1 MKKPR
6 DTSLPERQSS
16 NRRQCDERVELLE
29 VIKEMVEAEVDRR
42 LGVVFDHKKKE
53 KKKRMKSGGQH
64 SNNNKDSIEGE
75 NLESWPT
82 RMKIVELQ
90 TEDVEQSDFEL
101 WE

>member
-42 LGVVFDHKKKE
+42 LGVAFDHNKKK
-53 KKKRMKSGGQH
+53 KKKGMKSGGQH
-64 SNNNKDSIEGE
+64 PDNNKDSIEGE
-75 NLESWPT
+75 NPESWPT

-90 TEDVEQSDFEL
+90 IEVVEQSDFEL

>member
-64 SNNNKDSIEGE
+64 SNNNKDSTEGE
-75 NLESWPT
+75 NLES
-82 RMKIVELQ
+82 
-90 TEDVEQSDFEL
+90 
-101 WE
+101 

>member
-42 LGVVFDHKKKE
+42 LGVVFDHNKKK
-53 KKKRMKSGGQH
+53 KKKGMRSGGQH
-64 SNNNKDSIEGE
+64 PDNNTGSIEGE
-75 NLESWPT
+75 NLES
-82 RMKIVELQ
+82 
-90 TEDVEQSDFEL
+90 
-101 WE
+101 

>member
-42 LGVVFDHKKKE
+42 LGVAFDHNKKK
-53 KKKRMKSGGQH
+53 KKKGMKSGGQH
-64 SNNNKDSIEGE
+64 PDNNKDSIEGE
-75 NLESWPT
+75 NPES
-82 RMKIVELQ
+82 
-90 TEDVEQSDFEL
+90 
-101 WE
+101 

>member
-6 DTSLPERQSS
+6 DTSLPGRQSS

-53 KKKRMKSGGQH
+53 KKKGMKSGRQH
-64 SNNNKDSIEGE
+64 PNNNKDSIKGE
-75 NLESWPT
+75 NLKAGQRE
-82 RMKIVELQ
+82 
-90 TEDVEQSDFEL
+90 
-101 WE
+101 